1 MLLVGHSIRGRKGR
15 EIVSGIVTLLWLS
28 VGYLGAG
35 PAGMGLVT
43 SVVGLL
49 VWFIGC
55 LVGVP
60 HVI

>member
-1 MLLVGHSIRGRKGR
+1 MLLVGHSIRGPNGR